1 MFSRTLEAEHGK
13 MPPPK
18 ARAVHESFA
27 QFFFGSAAL
36 VLSVCL
42 RYLHRRKSFLPVVFG
57 RMLLCFFPFLEQ
69 GSSNRKV

>member
-27 QFFFGSAAL
+27 QFFL
-36 VLSVCL
+36 EVLL
-42 RYLHRRKSFLPVVFG
+42 W
-57 RMLLCFFPFLEQ
+57 FFQF
-69 GSSNRKV
+69 V

>member
-1 MFSRTLEAEHGK
+1 MEKCPHPRQGQ
-13 MPPPK
+13 
-18 ARAVHESFA
+18 
-27 QFFFGSAAL
+27 QFMRVLHNIFGSAAL

-42 RYLHRRKSFLPVVFG
+42 RYLHTRKSFLPVMFG

>member
-1 MFSRTLEAEHGK
+1 MEKCPHPRQGQQLVFCTI
-13 MPPPK
+13 
-18 ARAVHESFA
+18 
-27 QFFFGSAAL
+27 FFGSAAL

-42 RYLHRRKSFLPVVFG
+42 RYLHRKKSFLPVVLG